1 MDEGLILNLKKLP
14 ENTRSIILLAKY
26 DNVAKYNDENE
37 NKKVKY
43 ASYGLEFY
51 EHAVPIHK

>member
-1 MDEGLILNLKKLP
+1 MDEGLVLNLKKIP
-14 ENTRSIILLAKY
+14 ENAKSIILLAKY

-51 EHAVPIHK
+51 